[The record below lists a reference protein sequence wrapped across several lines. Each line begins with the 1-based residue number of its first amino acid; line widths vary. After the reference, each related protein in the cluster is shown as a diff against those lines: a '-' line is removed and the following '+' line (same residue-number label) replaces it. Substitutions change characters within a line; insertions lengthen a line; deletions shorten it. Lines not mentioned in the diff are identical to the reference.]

1 MLRASDAGQHIFGL
15 LPDAHA
21 NHHIFAADGEGAQ
34 AIIDLLAQ
42 SRTELNGQ
50 ITVVYA
56 DTGPA
61 EADFALRLCKQEVD
75 RVLVMPT
82 VLAAV
87 GPLSA
92 LIQAARLGARIY
104 AAGTDT
110 LIGLVIQLAE
120 ARGLDPMS
128 VIAEQ
133 RGTAGDGGTVS

>member
-1 MLRASDAGQHIFGL
+1 MLQGADTSQHVFGL

-42 SRTELNGQ
+42 SRSELNGQ

-56 DTGPA
+56 DTGPQG
-61 EADFALRLCKQEVD
+61 EDFALRLCKQEVD

-87 GPLSA
+87 GLLSR
-92 LIQAARLGARIY
+92 LIEAARI
-104 AAGTDT
+104 
-110 LIGLVIQLAE
+110 
-120 ARGLDPMS
+120 
-128 VIAEQ
+128 
-133 RGTAGDGGTVS
+133 